1 MKQQQ
6 EKRIRIVGISIV
18 TSETSAPMD
27 IGALWQKAG
36 AAGVLRFDAAN
47 YGVYT
52 DYENGRAGA
61 FRVVVG
67 SESDVEPSEGQV
79 VVEIPEGSYRVVED
93 EGKVSDIVAK
103 AWQRVRSNW
112 DEDRTFVVD
121 YERYLGTPEHSKFEL
136 HVGVKP
142 V

>member
-6 EKRIRIVGISIV
+6 EKQIRIVGISVV

-27 IGALWQKAG
+27 IGTLWQKAG
-36 AAGVLRFDAAN
+36 AAGVLKFDAAN

-67 SESDVEPSEGQV
+67 SESDAEPGDGQV
-79 VVEIPEGSYRVVED
+79 VVEIPAGAYRVVED
-93 EGKVSDIVAK
+93 EGKVPDIVTK
-103 AWQRVRSNW
+103 AWQQVRSNW
-112 DEDRTFVVD
+112 EDDRTFTVD

-136 HVGVKP
+136 HVGVKA